1 MSAIGSVID
10 RAVGS
15 ITGNN
20 GTSLND
26 FLSKFSSSDGK
37 WVDTIDPFASFE
49 LTMKLYP
56 APKT

>member
-10 RAVGS
+10 SAVGS

-56 APKT
+56 APKA